1 MKLLVGPSPEKLIPL
16 DEAEDEVEAAGQED
30 EDEDEDVIPG
40 KGRLHGGDE
49 GWRRPPR
56 PKSCLGRK
64 GGENAMVLTLAGP
77 QGDITTHSTRHY
89 RSATG

>member
-1 MKLLVGPSPEKLIPL
+1 MNHVIEAGSEG
-16 DEAEDEVEAAGQED
+16 DEEEDGVAGVD
-30 EDEDEDVIPG
+30 DVIPG

-64 GGENAMVLTLAGP
+64 GGEKAMVLTLAGP